1 MADDVIDVTLVTDT
15 NAYADND
22 VLVVPQKVVGFF
34 TAPGGTRRLKSVVLL
49 DEADQAQDIDLLFL
63 NADATLG
70 TINAAVSMTD
80 ADARKVI
87 GAVSLVAADYVDL
100 VNGQVAVKQGLDWIL
115 KAADDE
121 ADLWIGAVCRSGTP
135 TYAASSLKLKLGVA

>member
-34 TAPGGTRRLKSVVLL
+34 TSPGGTRRLKSVVLL
-49 DEADQAQDIDLLFL
+49 DEADQAQDVDLLFF

-100 VNGQVAVKQGLDWIL
+100 VNGQIAVKQGLDWIL

>member
-22 VLVVPQKVVGFF
+22 VLVIPQKVVGFF
-34 TAPGGTRRLKSVVLL
+34 TSPGGTRRLKSIVLL
-49 DEADQAQDIDLLFL
+49 DEADQAQDIDLLFF

-70 TINAAVSMTD
+70 TINAAVSMSD

>member
-34 TAPGGTRRLKSVVLL
+34 TSPGGTRRLKSIVLL
-49 DEADQAQDIDLLFL
+49 DEADQAQDLDLLFF